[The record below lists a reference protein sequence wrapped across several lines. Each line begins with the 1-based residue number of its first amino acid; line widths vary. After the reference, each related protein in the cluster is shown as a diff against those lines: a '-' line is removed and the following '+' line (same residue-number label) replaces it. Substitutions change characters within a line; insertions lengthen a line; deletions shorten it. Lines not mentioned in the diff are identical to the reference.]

1 MHLTH
6 RRIGGSH
13 TDLRCGTALLL
24 TPLVSKEPE
33 GTLFIRG
40 DGEQV
45 ERPECGCWRRL
56 VRRLTYNFSNDSPVC
71 LSRLS
76 GGAHEVTDH
85 CDLSIGD
92 GVIGGLLSQEQLIA
106 LARYHGFEPKLAR
119 LGWQE
124 LRALLMAGPVLLILR
139 NGNVVI
145 AAENH
150 PDSTAEEVIGCDP
163 LYREGERFFLTRNR
177 LETAWDGLALA
188 LNRPP
193 AGSRAAMAHFSSTV
207 RICFSVAIACLAL
220 YPRQASNET
229 AASNL
234 QRGAPLAAT
243 VASDEGLSSSFGRS
257 AIKAVTAVRLQPD
270 PGLGER
276 EKSLDPD
283 SATADLTVSTNKL
296 ATATTEQESV
306 PSDGPYEPTAY
317 HFIALP
323 KQSRPGS
330 EALEPVRP
338 VSDTQTARHVTVL
351 RGASLRR

>member
-1 MHLTH
+1 MVSKSKSQNAGVGAGWL
-6 RRIGGSH
+6 G
-13 TDLRCGTALLL
+13 DLPSISATTAL
-24 TPLVSKEPE
+24 
-33 GTLFIRG
+33 
-40 DGEQV
+40 
-45 ERPECGCWRRL
+45 
-56 VRRLTYNFSNDSPVC
+56 YC

-76 GGAHEVTDH
+76 DAAHEVTDH

-92 GVIGGLLSQEQLIA
+92 SVIGDLLSQGQLIA

-145 AAENH
+145 GAENH
-150 PDSTAEEVIGCDP
+150 PDSTTEEIIGCDP
-163 LYREGERFFLTRNR
+163 LYREGERFFLTRNT
-177 LETAWDGLALA
+177 LETAWDGIALA

-193 AGSRAAMAHFSSTV
+193 AVPRTAMAHFSSTA
-207 RICFSVAIACLAL
+207 RICFSAAIACLAL
-220 YPRQASNET
+220 YPREASNEA

-234 QRGAPLAAT
+234 QRGAPLATT
-243 VASDEGLSSSFGRS
+243 VASDDGLSSSFGGS

-276 EKSLDPD
+276 EKSRDPD
-283 SATADLTVSTNKL
+283 SAAADLTVSTNKL
-296 ATATTEQESV
+296 AAATTEQAIA
-306 PSDGPYEPTAY
+306 PSDGPFEPTAY
-317 HFIALP
+317 HFIALS
-323 KQSRPGS
+323 KQSQPGP

-338 VSDTQTARHVTVL
+338 VSDTQTARQVTVL

>member
-1 MHLTH
+1 MVSKSKSQNAGVGTGWLDGLPSISAT
-6 RRIGGSH
+6 
-13 TDLRCGTALLL
+13 TAL
-24 TPLVSKEPE
+24 
-33 GTLFIRG
+33 
-40 DGEQV
+40 
-45 ERPECGCWRRL
+45 
-56 VRRLTYNFSNDSPVC
+56 YC

-76 GGAHEVTDH
+76 DAAHEVTDH

-92 GVIGGLLSQEQLIA
+92 SVIGDLLSQEQLIA

-145 AAENH
+145 GAENH
-150 PDSTAEEVIGCDP
+150 PDSTTEEIIGCDP
-163 LYREGERFFLTRNR
+163 LYWEGERFFLTRNT
-177 LETAWDGLALA
+177 LETAWDGIALA

-193 AGSRAAMAHFSSTV
+193 AGPRAAMAHFSSTA

-220 YPRQASNET
+220 YPREASNET

-234 QRGAPLAAT
+234 QRGAPLAAM
-243 VASDEGLSSSFGRS
+243 VASDDGLNSSFGRS

-283 SATADLTVSTNKL
+283 SATADLTVSANKL

-306 PSDGPYEPTAY
+306 PSDGPFEPTAY

-323 KQSRPGS
+323 KQFRPGP
-330 EALEPVRP
+330 EPLEPVRP
-338 VSDTQTARHVTVL
+338 VSDTQTARQVTVL